1 MSWNGDGGSWS
12 GLEELDWDGEAGLG
26 WRNWTRDGRSSLYLQ
41 APLMLLSVWGPT
53 VVLFLNIGIFHVI
66 FATYLHFKVIHYLKF
81 RRVFKFGISTPLPES
96 LLLSLTLQK
105 TEKRE
110 REREART
117 HQGKIRVRRQRVGG
131 GTGRLH
137 VWGKTWR
144 GAENSGVG
152 KSEARIHNSL
162 RSLSQLLVSA
172 YIKLGTQLG
181 FVLSL
186 GTWSHLGVSGTLC
199 KVHAIASTL
208 PSHRTL
214 GKLRQQVCGPEGYRL
229 TRCTGGLGQQGSP
242 LLQHLGEAG
251 PAFPQ
256 KAHW

>member
-1 MSWNGDGGSWS
+1 M
-12 GLEELDWDGEAGLG
+12 
-26 WRNWTRDGRSSLYLQ
+26 
-41 APLMLLSVWGPT
+41 
-53 VVLFLNIGIFHVI
+53 
-66 FATYLHFKVIHYLKF
+66 
-81 RRVFKFGISTPLPES
+81 
-96 LLLSLTLQK
+96 
-105 TEKRE
+105 
-110 REREART
+110 
-117 HQGKIRVRRQRVGG
+117 RRQRVGG

-137 VWGKTWR
+137 AWGKTWR
-144 GAENSGVG
+144 GPENSGVG

-162 RSLSQLLVSA
+162 RSLSQVLVYA

-208 PSHRTL
+208 SCHRTL

-229 TRCTGGLGQQGSP
+229 TRGTGVLGQQGSP

-251 PAFPQ
+251 PAFPRKGSLVTCYVPGYLHGKVSTLLSRQ
-256 KAHW
+256 AFHQQCGGRRPTTFRRQRKRSPNPGSEGRDGPVPGAFAVSCPCGYGQEGSLLGSKKLLRAWG